1 MEVVAAVMLAS
12 TGLFLSGVL
21 IAGALL
27 TVYLIW
33 KSRWER
39 GLDRPLSRTSPG
51 RIGYA
56 FKQAE
61 RPVRGTTLG
70 TLRAA

>member
-12 TGLFLSGVL
+12 TVLFLSGVL

-33 KSRWER
+33 KSR
-39 GLDRPLSRTSPG
+39 
-51 RIGYA
+51 
-56 FKQAE
+56 
-61 RPVRGTTLG
+61 
-70 TLRAA
+70 